1 MRKLIIASLAAA
13 TLGSIAVPAA
23 AARVSL
29 FVDVAPPAAPIEVVP
44 APRVGF
50 VWVPGVYEW
59 RHRHHVWVGGHWV
72 RARPGYVYQ
81 PATWARVNG
90 RWAWHQGVWVRH
102 GPHRGVR
109 VY

>member
-23 AARVSL
+23 AAHVDV
-29 FVDVAPPAAPIEVVP
+29 FVDIAPPPAPVEIVP

-59 RHRHHVWVGGHWV
+59 RHHHHVWVEGHWV
-72 RARPGYVYQ
+72 RERPGYRYE
-81 PATWARVNG
+81 PAVWVQANG
-90 RWAWHQGVWVRH
+90 HWVRH
-102 GPHRGVR
+102 GGVWVHTVPLRGVR

>member
-1 MRKLIIASLAAA
+1 MRKLIIATLAAA

-23 AARVSL
+23 AAYVDV
-29 FVDVAPPAAPIEVVP
+29 FVDIAPPVAPVEVVP
-44 APRVGF
+44 VPRVGY

-59 RHRHHVWVGGHWV
+59 RHHHHEWVAGHWV
-72 RARPGYVYQ
+72 RARAGYVYH
-81 PATWARVNG
+81 PAEWVQVNG
-90 RWAWHQGVWVRH
+90 RWHWHEAAWVRT